1 MEAYGYSGRTLNNA
15 MVQGG
20 EVSSAAETNGTSS
33 SHLDDGEAADS
44 HPVAERDPS
53 ERYSRVQQ
61 RSPVRN
67 LCYSLECQV

>member
-1 MEAYGYSGRTLNNA
+1 

-20 EVSSAAETNGTSS
+20 EVSSAAETNGTSA
-33 SHLDDGEAADS
+33 SHQDEGEAADS

-61 RSPVRN
+61 NPLFRN
-67 LCYSLECQV
+67 VCYSLECQA